1 MIIAQQSARQAIREA
16 LAEARINDDDAAY
29 IETLL
34 MRRLNDYKTQPLDL
48 KEAKKDLEMCE
59 AMACEDAN
67 LVALLSNW
75 IRRFIEA
82 VNG

>member
-1 MIIAQQSARQAIREA
+1 MIIAQQDARQAIRETM
-16 LAEARINDDDAAY
+16 AEARINDDDAAY

-34 MRRLNDYKTQPLDL
+34 MRRLNEYKTQPIEL

-59 AMACEDAN
+59 TMACEDAN
-67 LVALLSNW
+67 LVALLSKW
-75 IRRFIEA
+75 IHRLVEL